1 MEVFKTQYSNLGV
14 NIGCLKK
21 RYLYTTILS
30 FYLQWKGTWSVIKW
44 FSSFENKERVSLMVF
59 DIECFYSSISE
70 NLFIKAIQFAKL
82 ITKITDEGINLI
94 IQSRKTLL
102 FN

>member
-1 MEVFKTQYSNLGV
+1 
-14 NIGCLKK
+14 
-21 RYLYTTILS
+21 
-30 FYLQWKGTWSVIKW
+30 
-44 FSSFENKERVSLMVF
+44 MVF
-59 DIECFYSSISE
+59 DIECFYSSVSE
-70 NLFIKAIQFAKL
+70 NVFIKAIQFAKL

>member
-1 MEVFKTQYSNLGV
+1 
-14 NIGCLKK
+14 
-21 RYLYTTILS
+21 
-30 FYLQWKGTWSVIKW
+30 
-44 FSSFENKERVSLMVF
+44 MVF

-70 NLFIKAIQFAKL
+70 NLLIKAIQFAKL